1 MPYAPQEVKERLK
14 REVSIQRLAEARGIK
29 LRRVGKE
36 LIGLCPF
43 HDDRNPS
50 LNIDPVKNVWSC
62 KGACGEGGDVIRW
75 VARTEGVSDGHA
87 IALLK
92 RDYAPS
98 SGPVV
103 KQSTVPK
110 LPCPVTLGAED
121 RAVLLEVV
129 KFYGETLRETVEA
142 KRYLEKRGLKSAEM
156 LERFQLGFSDRML
169 GPALPDRNRLAGA
182 EVRGQ
187 LERLGIVRTS
197 GHEHLRGSLVIP
209 VMNLEG
215 DVVQMYGRK
224 INDNL
229 RTGTDYHLYLPGPM
243 RGVWNEEAFVASKEI
258 ILCESLIDALTFWCA
273 GHRNVTASYG
283 VNGFTKDHRAAF
295 ERHGTKRVYIAYDGD
310 EAGNKAAVKLAAELI
325 ETGVECFRVEFP
337 KGMDA
342 NEYALKV
349 TPATKSLGV
358 LLNRASWLGKGQR
371 PAARVAV
378 PVMVA
383 PSVVAAP
390 EIVAAPEKEQAAK
403 EKMIEPAAPEPV
415 IEAAAQEQIV
425 EEESILAE
433 IEAQSQSQIE
443 AAAVASVEPSPEP
456 AVAASPAAIP
466 EHVLPLAAVLP
477 PVAAMPPQVANK
489 LDVQTEVRGE
499 DVMMWFGDRE
509 YRVRGLA
516 ANTSTALLKV
526 NLRILGVNVHGD
538 VALHVDTLDLNSAR
552 QRMAF
557 SKQAAEELGIKEGI
571 VAHDLGQVWM
581 KLEELRD
588 EQIKE
593 ALAPKEQA
601 VKLTDE
607 ERGAAMEL
615 LRDPR
620 LLERIVEDFARCGVV
635 GEEVNKL
642 VGYIGVVSRHLRDP
656 LAVIVQSSSAAGKSS
671 LMDAVLAFVPEE
683 QRVQYSAMTGQSLFY
698 MGETN
703 LKHKVLAIVEE
714 AGAQRASYAL
724 KLLQSEGELTIASTG
739 KDPVSGRHITHE
751 YRVEGPVMIFL
762 TTTAIDIDEELLNR
776 CLVLTVNEDRE
787 QTQAIHRIQREAQTI
802 EGLLRRRDRDDLL
815 RLHRNAQ
822 RLLQPISV
830 VNPYARSLT
839 FHDGQTRTRRDHT
852 KYLTLI
858 HAIAL
863 LHQHQRPRLT
873 REHRGKPFEY
883 IEATLNDIAIANRL
897 TAEVL
902 GRSLDELPPQTRRLL
917 LLVDQ
922 MVKAECKRQRIERT
936 EYRFSRREV
945 RAATGW
951 GDTQL
956 RLHLGRLEELEYLLA
971 HRGGRGQ
978 SFVYELVFA
987 VEGDGSRPVMP
998 GLIDV
1003 ETLGGHR
1010 YDGNLAGVK
1019 GGFAGLESENAGSTR
1034 GQNGGV
1040 AGGARDALSPMSI
1053 EVPASFYED
1062 VLKIT
1067 TAGDEAGGNH
1077 VVAVPPHRSNG
1088 SLNGNGHHAGVTT
1101 WPA

>member
-1 MPYAPQEVKERLK
+1 MPYVPQEVKERLK

-92 RDYAPS
+92 KGYAPS

-142 KRYLEKRGLKSAEM
+142 KRYLAKRGLQSAEM

-187 LERLGIVRTS
+187 LERLGIVRPS

-215 DVVQMYGRK
+215 DVVQLYGRK

-243 RGVWNEEAFVASKEI
+243 RGVWNEEAFVASREI

-295 ERHGTKRVYIAYDGD
+295 ERHETKRVYIAYDGD

-349 TPATKSLGV
+349 TPAAKSLGV
-358 LLNRASWLGKGQR
+358 LLNRASWLGKGQK
-371 PAARVAV
+371 PAPCVAV
-378 PVMVA
+378 PVMAV
-383 PSVVAAP
+383 PSVVAQP
-390 EIVAAPEKEQAAK
+390 EIVAAVKEEQAAK
-403 EKMIEPAAPEPV
+403 EKMIEQAAPEPE
-415 IEAAAQEQIV
+415 IEAAVEEQIV
-425 EEESILAE
+425 EEESIMVE
-433 IEAQSQSQIE
+433 IEAEIE
-443 AAAVASVEPSPEP
+443 AAAVAPVEAAREP
-456 AVAASPAAIP
+456 AAAAIP
-466 EHVLPLAAVLP
+466 DHVLPLAAVLP
-477 PVAAMPPQVANK
+477 PVAPVPPQVANK

-571 VAHDLGQVWM
+571 IGHDLGQVWM

-635 GEEVNKL
+635 GEETNKL

-863 LHQHQRPRLT
+863 LHQWQRPRLT

-883 IEATLNDIAIANRL
+883 IEATLNDIAVANRL

-945 RAATGW
+945 RAVTGW

-978 SFVYELVFA
+978 SFVYELAFA

-1010 YDGNLAGVK
+1010 YDGNLAGVN
-1019 GGFAGLESENAGSTR
+1019 GGFAGLEGENAGSTR

-1040 AGGARDALSPMSI
+1040 AGGARGALSPMSI
-1053 EVPASFYED
+1053 GVTASFYED
-1062 VLKIT
+1062 ALKIT
-1067 TAGDEAGGNH
+1067 TAGDEAGENQ
-1077 VVAVPPHRSNG
+1077 VVAVPRHRSNG
-1088 SLNGNGHHAGVTT
+1088 SLNGNGHHAGGAT